1 MGSLFSSVVLL
12 VYSCIPTHSFNW
24 NDNEFIGKL
33 GRIVIF
39 TILILS
45 SRGIVFLFNYWEHLS
60 LSVVLSLWRSHTCL
74 IQFIS
79 TYFMIFVL
87 LGIFYPIKF
96 SIWLLL
102 EYKEDSEF
110 SIFVFYLAIFLSSLN
125 YNSFS
130 LDSFEFCRLISIL
143 HQYLYLYIFSL
154 SYRIDYDSIVMLEE

>member
-1 MGSLFSSVVLL
+1 MGSLFCSVVSF

-33 GRIVIF
+33 GKIVIF

-45 SRGIVFLFNYWEHLS
+45 SRGNVFLFNYWEHLS
-60 LSVVLSLWRSHTCL
+60 LSLVFSLCRSHTCL
-74 IQFIS
+74 MQCIS

-87 LGIFYPIKF
+87 LEIFYPIKF
-96 SIWLLL
+96 SCWLLL

-110 SIFVFYLAIFLSSLN
+110 WMFVFYLVIFLSSLN

-130 LDSFEFCRLISIL
+130 FDSFDICRLISIL
-143 HQYLYLYIFSL
+143 HQYLHLYIFSL
-154 SYRIDYDSIVMLEE
+154 SYRIGYDSIVMLEE